1 MNCEETINLM
11 DGYLDGELD
20 PITSQ
25 KIEQHLRGCRGCEQA
40 YKAHRALVRTIASA
54 VPYYKAPAELRQ
66 RIQSSLWNEIGAK
79 ATHKGTRGSQVLR
92 TRKQPEPRAV
102 PFGMPWNWLNLF
114 SGRGSAT
121 LTISPAL
128 IAGAGLVFAAAIIF
142 AAIIVLNVAP
152 RLQRPGADQFLA
164 TQLIASH
171 VRSLM
176 ANHLTDVASSD
187 QHTVKPWLDAKL
199 DFAPAVVD
207 LGGDGFPLVGGRLD
221 YLDNR
226 TVAALVYQRRKHFI
240 NVFAWPAESG
250 RTETAKTMTRQGYH
264 LLHWVDSDI
273 NYWAVSD
280 VSDNELQTFKQLFE
294 KQLSHH

>member
-1 MNCEETINLM
+1 MTCDEAIKLM

-20 PITSQ
+20 PIANQT
-25 KIEQHLRGCRGCEQA
+25 IEQHLRECQKCDEA
-40 YKAHRALVRTIASA
+40 YKTHSALIRSIGKAT
-54 VPYYKAPAELRQ
+54 PYYKAPSGLRE
-66 RIQSSLWNEIGAK
+66 RIQSSLREEIGE
-79 ATHKGTRGSQVLR
+79 RSPRSVLR
-92 TRKQPEPRAV
+92 DIPSLFRSKQSERRAV
-102 PFGMPWNWLNLF
+102 PFGTQWSWL
-114 SGRGSAT
+114 
-121 LTISPAL
+121 AL
-128 IAGAGLVFAAAIIF
+128 AAAIVL
-142 AAIIVLNVAP
+142 AAITAFNLAP
-152 RLQRPGADQFLA
+152 RLQRPGADQLLA

-207 LGGDGFPLVGGRLD
+207 LGSEGFPLLGGRLD

-240 NVFAWPAESG
+240 NVFTWPAESG
-250 RTETAKTMTRQGYH
+250 TIGTTKTMTRQGYQ

-280 VSDNELQTFKQLFE
+280 VSEADLQAFKKVFE
-294 KQLSHH
+294 DRTARH

>member
-1 MNCEETINLM
+1 MNSEEAIKLM

-20 PITSQ
+20 PITSRT
-25 KIEQHLRGCRGCEQA
+25 IEQHLRECHNCDEA
-40 YKAHRALVRTIASA
+40 YKTHSALIRSIGQAT
-54 VPYYKAPAELRQ
+54 PYYKARSGLREQ
-66 RIQSSLWNEIGAK
+66 IQSSLREEIAE
-79 ATHKGTRGSQVLR
+79 RSPRSVLR
-92 TRKQPEPRAV
+92 DIPSLFRSKQSERQTV
-102 PFGMPWNWLNLF
+102 PFGTQWSWL
-114 SGRGSAT
+114 
-121 LTISPAL
+121 AL
-128 IAGAGLVFAAAIIF
+128 AAAIVL
-142 AAIIVLNVAP
+142 AAIIASNLVP
-152 RLQRPGADQFLA
+152 RLQRPGADQLLA

-207 LGGDGFPLVGGRLD
+207 LGSEGFPLLGGRLD

-240 NVFAWPAESG
+240 NVFTWPAESG
-250 RTETAKTMTRQGYH
+250 TTGTTKTMTRQGYQ

-280 VSDNELQTFKQLFE
+280 VSEADLQAFKKVFE
-294 KQLSHH
+294 ERTARH